1 MTVEMLGFNIQKKQ
15 FQKWKNST
23 IGKIF
28 GEEEVFWIIISKEI
42 TLFVSKKRLD

>member
-1 MTVEMLGFNIQKKQ
+1 MLGFNIQKKQ

-28 GEEEVFWIIISKEI
+28 GEEEVFWIIISKEVKV
-42 TLFVSKKRLD
+42 VSKKRLD